1 MKKADLI
8 FTNATVLTMDDQY
21 HIYKPGALA
30 VEGDSIL
37 AVGPEAEILEKYQ
50 SDNVMDCENKI
61 LMPGLINAH
70 THVP

>member
-8 FTNATVLTMDDQY
+8 FTNATILTMDDKY

-37 AVGPEAEILEKYQ
+37 PWGRKRKFWKNTSLIL
-50 SDNVMDCENKI
+50 
-61 LMPGLINAH
+61 
-70 THVP
+70 